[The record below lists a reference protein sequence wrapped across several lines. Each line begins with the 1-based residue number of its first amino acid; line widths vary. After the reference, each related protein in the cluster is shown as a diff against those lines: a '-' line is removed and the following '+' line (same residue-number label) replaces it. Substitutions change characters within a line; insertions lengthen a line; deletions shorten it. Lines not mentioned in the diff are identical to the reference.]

1 MKSKNKH
8 RLRHALTGLKSALLL
23 SLALTVAPFVNAA
36 PVTLEMK
43 DAEITTLIELVSSAT
58 GKNFIVDP
66 RVKGKVTVIS
76 SRSMEG
82 EALYRVFLSILQV
95 HGYAAVESGK
105 IIKIVPEVNAKQGA
119 TPVRDG
125 PRLRGDETITRVIPI
140 EYSNAA
146 QLVPILRPLIPQQGH
161 LAAHAETNVLI
172 VSDRAANVA
181 RLEKI
186 IRRIDQ
192 ASEGE
197 IEAIPLQHASAAE
210 VVRILESL
218 TKKGAAPAKGK
229 GGQSSSSERALVADE
244 RTNTILL
251 FADKSERLRL
261 RALIAH
267 LDTPVEMESEG
278 DTQVIFLRYASAKEL
293 APVITGVSQNI
304 VSEQKEKSKKVETSS
319 VTIQAHESNN
329 ALVITAPPAMQR
341 TLHAVVR
348 QLDVRRAQVLV
359 EAVIAEIRSDKAA
372 ELGVQWRAMSDPNG
386 TGGIGG
392 TNFNI
397 TKNGINAV
405 SANPLGVGDG
415 LSLGY
420 FEGTKTLL
428 GTEFLNLGV
437 LLRALGSDGSTNI
450 LSTPSLVMMDNQEA
464 EIVVGQN
471 VPFVTGSYTSA
482 GSGSTPDNPFQT
494 IQREDVGLTLKVKP
508 QINEGNAIKLDIEQE
523 VSSISTTGTSASDII
538 TNTRSIRTS
547 VMVEDG
553 RVLVLGGLIDDQ
565 QRESVEKVPGLGNIP
580 LLGHLFSYKH
590 TTKEKRN
597 LMVFLHPQIMR
608 DAATET
614 KISGS
619 KYSLIR
625 AQQLDL
631 QKNGVPLMPGESAPL
646 LPEMEQMMTLPTPY
660 EAEADGSHQ

>member
-192 ASEGE
+192 ASE
-197 IEAIPLQHASAAE
+197 
-210 VVRILESL
+210 
-218 TKKGAAPAKGK
+218 GAAPAKGK